1 MNIKPVT
8 HCSPYLTQAQTRR
21 LLLLLEANPRKADAS
36 LRKKL
41 KECLRKA
48 ADDDLQH
55 AQWLLSRANGGEA
68 S

>member
-1 MNIKPVT
+1 MKPKPIT

-21 LLLLLEANPRKADAS
+21 LVALLELHPRKADAS

-41 KECLRKA
+41 KKCLVEAEQCDIK
-48 ADDDLQH
+48 H
-55 AQWLLSRANGGEA
+55 AEWLARHGG